1 MNPRRDAATV
11 PGASPAP
18 APRPTPASPA
28 APPVAQNEPPLEEDV
43 LLRYN
48 RLGRE
53 RARRRGRYKLAGFAG
68 VSGLGEGRQQ
78 QQAGALLQQ
87 QLSEAMA
94 ASGALI
100 VESGGAA
107 TDTRFEQY
115 REQEFAKQFLERAA
129 RQQIKQGGIV
139 R

>member
-1 MNPRRDAATV
+1 MTGP
-11 PGASPAP
+11 
-18 APRPTPASPA
+18 
-28 APPVAQNEPPLEEDV
+28 EPSSEEDV
-43 LLRYN
+43 LLRYAK
-48 RLGRE
+48 LGRL
-53 RARRRGRYKLAGFAG
+53 RRMRRGRYVAGGFVG
-68 VSGLGEGRQQ
+68 ITRPGGGQQ
-78 QQAGALLQQ
+78 QQQTAALLQQ